1 MNKQTSLAYDNL
13 ELLSEL
19 PQDKDLIRLVID
31 KNKISSVQPSFFDS
45 MFDINDLRDPVNF
58 SFMRMLHYIDEC
70 DDDEREILLDLLNDA
85 LDVLFYLVNHVKEG
99 DKEATLSEVL
109 HDMDYLVA
117 KYQKKYRKIPFCS
130 KVANYFDEKLNHLLD
145 QVTESLSHCQR
156 YLYMTPT
163 GYELSLEEADS
174 EVVDAGSEVEA
185 EAEAKEDSEA
195 SNKND

>member
-19 PQDKDLIRLVID
+19 PQDKDSIRLVID

-85 LDVLFYLVNHVKEG
+85 LDVLDEY
-99 DKEATLSEVL
+99 
-109 HDMDYLVA
+109 
-117 KYQKKYRKIPFCS
+117 
-130 KVANYFDEKLNHLLD
+130 NY
-145 QVTESLSHCQR
+145 
-156 YLYMTPT
+156 
-163 GYELSLEEADS
+163 
-174 EVVDAGSEVEA
+174 
-185 EAEAKEDSEA
+185 
-195 SNKND
+195 